1 MPRYE
6 HSSYAPRS
14 PSGLN
19 GPEYAS
25 LWAQPVCSHSPSVSR
40 EFFCV
45 ILYMKRD
52 SRLQKQITKCRAVAR
67 KFGYKLS
74 VDTTEDDESYI
85 ITNEETK
92 KAVIIGLVE
101 INGDEVTVSYSMNIY
116 KWKWA
121 LDEGFTRDEIMDKL
135 SDEVFSTITL
145 EYAPYYLCD
154 QTK

>member
-1 MPRYE
+1 
-6 HSSYAPRS
+6 
-14 PSGLN
+14 
-19 GPEYAS
+19 
-25 LWAQPVCSHSPSVSR
+25 
-40 EFFCV
+40 
-45 ILYMKRD
+45 MKRD

-85 ITNEETK
+85 ITNEGTK

-101 INGDEVTVSYSMNIY
+101 INGDTVTVSYSMNVY

-135 SDEVFSTITL
+135 SSEVFSTISL